1 MRGAARVAVLEVADF
16 VGHDGL
22 VENRVIETPIDLSPS
37 VLVEASNYL
46 RARLMGLT
54 LDEARLG
61 IVIEREADRAELNQ
75 LTAKIVETG
84 LATWGGD
91 SSRETLIVRGQA
103 RLLEDVNAIEDL
115 ERVRELYD
123 ALETKNEVVHL
134 LELAEGGE
142 GVQIYI
148 GAENK
153 LFNMAGC
160 SLVVAPYSN
169 SHNTVI
175 GAIGVIGPKRLNYAR
190 IIPMVDYTAKVVG
203 GLVS

>member
-1 MRGAARVAVLEVADF
+1 
-16 VGHDGL
+16 
-22 VENRVIETPIDLSPS
+22 
-37 VLVEASNYL
+37 
-46 RARLMGLT
+46 
-54 LDEARLG
+54 
-61 IVIEREADRAELNQ
+61 
-75 LTAKIVETG
+75 
-84 LATWGGD
+84 
-91 SSRETLIVRGQA
+91 LIVRGQA

-115 ERVRELYD
+115 ERVRELYE

-160 SLVVAPYSN
+160 SLVVAPYRNSSN
-169 SHNTVI
+169 SVI

-190 IIPMVDYTAKVVG
+190 VIPMVDYTAKVVG